1 MCVISIQIFGKGKR
15 LLLDIASPDAI
26 VRLKESKLS
35 SEFDAIFNMYFID
48 QSHSSLYELLSCKL
62 PLSSDEPGKEGTDER
77 PGISTIAQKEM
88 LLLQVTTH
96 SHLLSEP
103 DVTQLC
109 KALNLKRKNI
119 TCFLLQEFDT
129 EMDFCNKL
137 KCVSIVTYMFVCI
150 VIYNAIITYMP
161 KYYVY

>member
-1 MCVISIQIFGKGKR
+1 MLCVTSIQIFGKGKS

-26 VRLKESKLS
+26 VRLNYSKLA
-35 SEFDAIFNMYFID
+35 SEFDAVFNKYFIE
-48 QSHSSLYELLSCKL
+48 QSHSSLFELLSSKL
-62 PLSSDEPGKEGTDER
+62 PISSDGPGKGSNDETSGM
-77 PGISTIAQKEM
+77 PTAAQKEM
-88 LLLQVTTH
+88 LLLQITTH

-109 KALNLKRKNI
+109 KALKLKRKNI

-137 KCVSIVTYMFVCI
+137 KYVHV
-150 VIYNAIITYMP
+150 
-161 KYYVY
+161 YYYCYLGLK